1 MSYKCLLKWSGIR
14 SGLKRSGK
22 AANVQIKKIPKTSR
36 KPGKLLLMTTFDK
49 LQERQAVGLK
59 YNEMRGESQDLCTV
73 ISKVS
78 KYMLQIKRVFVSI
91 CHLYIVA

>member
-1 MSYKCLLKWSGIR
+1 
-14 SGLKRSGK
+14 
-22 AANVQIKKIPKTSR
+22 
-36 KPGKLLLMTTFDK
+36 MTTFNK